1 MLKKSAPLRNYQIQ
15 REDRLFSQ
23 IIIKATG
30 RTPVFVEIT

>member
-15 REDRLFSQ
+15 REDRSVSR
-23 IIIKATG
+23 IIIKDAG